1 MLTKLV
7 ACRREAPKTRLEVRI
22 TEGAAPPNKPIE
34 MLAKQK
40 TSQLRY
46 ASSCAIPLAA
56 TFKRGWRD
64 FERDVVDFRVKL
76 TRKTSF

>member
-22 TEGAAPPNKPIE
+22 TESAAPPNKPIE

-46 ASSCAIPLAA
+46 ASCVGYA
-56 TFKRGWRD
+56 TPF
-64 FERDVVDFRVKL
+64 
-76 TRKTSF
+76 SF